1 MAIAVWAKHVTRH
14 SCGGRHTHTLI
25 LYCQGVL
32 KPNRKDF
39 SRAMRCIVYDEASH
53 DMVVA
58 NKQVFQAGL
67 DEVML
72 GQSACNEH
80 AYSAWLYAVPMVVST
95 NNWLLGATEEEVS
108 WLQKNLI
115 VVDVTEPM
123 WWEEN
128 ILALVDGPWLESLV
142 PQW

>member
-1 MAIAVWAKHVTRH
+1 MAIAVWANRVTRH
-14 SCGGRHTHTLI
+14 ISGAKCTHSSSC
-25 LYCQGVL
+25 QDE
-32 KPNRKDF
+32 PNLKDF
-39 SRAMRCIVYDEASH
+39 SRAIRCIVYDEASH

-108 WLQKNLI
+108 WLQKNSI

>member
-1 MAIAVWAKHVTRH
+1 
-14 SCGGRHTHTLI
+14 
-25 LYCQGVL
+25 
-32 KPNRKDF
+32 
-39 SRAMRCIVYDEASH
+39 MRCIVYDEASH